1 MEIRDKSKPGMKT
14 IEMAGIARR
23 KVWVGILAVMLLAAV
38 FSTGC
43 SQRVEKRERPL
54 VVASFFPLYDFARML
69 AGEEIEVRCLV
80 PAGGDPHSVEAS
92 PSTARD
98 VAGAD
103 LVLLLGLGM
112 DGWVAKLAGA
122 EGKRTAV
129 VSEGIGTRP
138 EAVPT
143 FGAELEAGQVVSS
156 HSSGEADP
164 HIWLDPILAREI
176 VVRIAGGMVEAFP
189 GKAELIRRRQEEV
202 IRELDR
208 LDEEFR
214 SASAGFARRQ
224 VVTFHGAFSYLFA
237 RYQLETAGVIEQF
250 PGDEPSPAYLARLA
264 GLMRRLEMKVIFAEP
279 QLPDRAAR
287 TLAQEIG
294 GSIERLDPCET
305 ILVDAPVATYFDRQR
320 ANLNVLKAALA
331 GRNAGP

>member
-14 IEMAGIARR
+14 IEVSGPATRR
-23 KVWVGILAVMLLAAV
+23 ALTVILAVLLLPALLC
-38 FSTGC
+38 SGC
-43 SQRVEKRERPL
+43 SRGGGKRERPL

-69 AGEEIEVRCLV
+69 AGEEIEVKCLV
-80 PAGGDPHSVEAS
+80 PAGGDPHSGEAS
-92 PSTARD
+92 PSTARE

-138 EAVPT
+138 DAVPT
-143 FGAELEAGQVVSS
+143 FGAELEAGQGTSS
-156 HSSGEADP
+156 HPAGEADP
-164 HIWLDPILAREI
+164 HIWLDPVLAKEI
-176 VVRIAGGMVEAFP
+176 VVRIAAGMVEAFP
-189 GKAELIRRRQEEV
+189 AKAESIRRRQEGV
-202 IRELDR
+202 IQELDR
-208 LDEEFR
+208 LDGEFR
-214 SASAGFARRQ
+214 AASAGFARRQ

-287 TLAQEIG
+287 TLSQEIG

-305 ILVDAPVATYFDRQR
+305 ILVDAPAATYFDRQR
-320 ANLNVLKAALA
+320 ANLKVLTAVLA
-331 GRNAGP
+331 RGNAGK